1 MNTKIDADLTGE
13 IIFKKYKTLQKI
25 GKGAFG
31 QVYRVQNIITKEIFA
46 MKTELISSEQKNL
59 ETEAYYLISLK
70 GFGIPKFITYGHI
83 KTHYILIEELLG
95 ESLNDIFE
103 RQNREC
109 PISDICM
116 IGMQLLDRLEWIHS
130 KNILYRD
137 IKPDNILIGKKDKN
151 VIYLIDFGLCK
162 KYRASKTGKHI
173 LPKKTGFFSGNM
185 KYASFN
191 ALIGKEQSRRDDLIS
206 LGYLLIFLAKK
217 QLPWN
222 YDVNYF
228 DKAKYSNLLYN
239 KKTNGNG
246 SLYNGIPNEFKK
258 FMEYNNNL
266 KFEQKPNYE
275 YLKSLLNNILSR
287 MKLDIRNICFSW
299 VNSNDKKLIGYPRN
313 NTIKKISPKR
323 RILKLLKENSL
334 KKIREGKSQE
344 NTLITDK
351 SISIPKNH
359 SNIKRKNHKRNVIQ
373 IKTNKLELN
382 DLKNHYN
389 DSNNQNDISQI
400 NHILNTEIEK
410 NQIKTINDIKN
421 ISKLPKPK
429 LKIIKVN
436 KNKLAQL
443 DLDNNTIILNNDIK
457 KHPIYFNKKNM
468 TKENTKKK
476 KININKVQISP
487 LKKLSF
493 SNNRI
498 ANIPQN
504 NTISYN
510 SEKNIFKNKLNK
522 KRNVIQYI
530 NIPKDLNNN
539 TTNADSFNKV
549 NKSNLNSKN
558 NSSKKIYDM
567 SNNKLNNDYFEN
579 SNYFSNNTNLIYNQT
594 SPNIGVMI
602 INNYNNIRENKYKK
616 ILINKNNN
624 DSDLYKNG
632 SFIRK
637 NKIKKFN
644 IFDDNVNNFF

>member
-1 MNTKIDADLTGE
+1 M
-13 IIFKKYKTLQKI
+13 
-25 GKGAFG
+25 
-31 QVYRVQNIITKEIFA
+31 
-46 MKTELISSEQKNL
+46 
-59 ETEAYYLISLK
+59 
-70 GFGIPKFITYGHI
+70 
-83 KTHYILIEELLG
+83 
-95 ESLNDIFE
+95 
-103 RQNREC
+103 
-109 PISDICM
+109 
-116 IGMQLLDRLEWIHS
+116 
-130 KNILYRD
+130 
-137 IKPDNILIGKKDKN
+137 
-151 VIYLIDFGLCK
+151 
-162 KYRASKTGKHI
+162 
-173 LPKKTGFFSGNM
+173 
-185 KYASFN
+185 
-191 ALIGKEQSRRDDLIS
+191 
-206 LGYLLIFLAKK
+206 
-217 QLPWN
+217 
-222 YDVNYF
+222 
-228 DKAKYSNLLYN
+228 
-239 KKTNGNG
+239 
-246 SLYNGIPNEFKK
+246 
-258 FMEYNNNL
+258 
-266 KFEQKPNYE
+266 
-275 YLKSLLNNILSR
+275 
-287 MKLDIRNICFSW
+287 
-299 VNSNDKKLIGYPRN
+299 
-313 NTIKKISPKR
+313 
-323 RILKLLKENSL
+323 
-334 KKIREGKSQE
+334 
-344 NTLITDK
+344 
-351 SISIPKNH
+351 
-359 SNIKRKNHKRNVIQ
+359 
-373 IKTNKLELN
+373 
-382 DLKNHYN
+382 
-389 DSNNQNDISQI
+389 
-400 NHILNTEIEK
+400 
-410 NQIKTINDIKN
+410 
-421 ISKLPKPK
+421 PKPK

-468 TKENTKKK
+468 TKENIKKK

-539 TTNADSFNKV
+539 TTNADSFNKI

-644 IFDDNVNNFF
+644 IFDGNVNNFF